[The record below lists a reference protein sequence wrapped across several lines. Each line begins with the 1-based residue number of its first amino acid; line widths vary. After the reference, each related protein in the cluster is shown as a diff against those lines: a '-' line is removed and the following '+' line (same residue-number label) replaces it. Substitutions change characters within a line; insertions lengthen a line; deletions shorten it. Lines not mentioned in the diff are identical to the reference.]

1 MEDSKVCFRCFASIP
16 KDSIY
21 CPSCGINLN
30 KEELE
35 IKEIKTKGERKY
47 VTIMFVFI
55 EKPVTEKLDEKI
67 FKERIEILSEI
78 QSLAKEFGGWIDK
91 WIGLNGVMII
101 FGIPR
106 TKRIDAEIACELALK
121 IEDYLKSKNIKY
133 KIGINSGWVYFGEI
147 GSDIYIYKT
156 VIGDTV
162 NMAYRLAEL
171 SDSEIIISEE
181 TNSLVEERFFTTK
194 KKKIFLKG
202 KREIISLYELK
213 ELREKPKEMRFRIPF
228 IGREEELEILNSYK
242 ELLKQKKGNVLFIK
256 GPPGIGKTTLKNY
269 WLKIFKEKDNFFI
282 LEVEPIFEIH
292 GNPIDTIQRA
302 LEIFFEK
309 EKNSLKDSKEIE
321 KIKEYF
327 FDYKIR
333 EEIEFY
339 SYIELV
345 KLNFRSFLESL
356 IEIKPVIFIV
366 DSIEKIDEFTK
377 SLIEYLLI
385 TLNSKIF
392 FLLLGRENL
401 LPYEFTFIRERNLL
415 PFNFEEIKTILKS
428 FFKEEIGDDF
438 VKKIL
443 EITEGIPLYVTEFLK
458 VISKKGT
465 KTIEIPGTLIG
476 TILEFYDIL
485 NKEEKEVIKKMSVL
499 IEWDENGELKD
510 FFNENEK
517 KIIKDLVE
525 EEIFEKIGNSYKFI
539 NPLIRNVIYDAI
551 LRKEK
556 IEIHSNI
563 IETLVNKI
571 DLKKFSPYLFYHAY
585 NAELWEKAFEFALLS
600 GKERIL
606 QTAFKEAIDYF
617 NKAEECFQ
625 KLRERD
631 FIKLSEVFEYRS
643 EAKRSL
649 GLLEEA
655 IKDLHK
661 SIVILEGSRD
671 EKLFLLKQK
680 LAELYL
686 EKNELEPCKK
696 LILEILNEKEKIL
709 DDIIASSHLVMGN
722 FYFVLGQYT
731 LSLLEYNKAYNIMRN
746 LEDKRIYKIALT
758 LSELHKEI
766 GNFEFSLDYLKIS
779 EEILKTKK
787 DILWEFKLMK
797 NKFDLFLKIGNFKE
811 MFKEI
816 NEVITKTK
824 FLENNYYYFVFLTLK
839 ALLLS
844 YLKDREAAKKIISE
858 ALHISSNF
866 KNDYKSLLNLAKAMY
881 LTEERSYFLNFLR
894 ELYKFQERFH
904 PSLLIDLELLFSKVS
919 DKDAEKHVEKA
930 FEISKKITSPYLH
943 LLVFCAFID
952 VYNKKGD
959 KEKVYQYLRRANF
972 LLKELSEK
980 FKDQNLKKLFLAH
993 PDFEIINTLS
1003 SLYF

>member
-1 MEDSKVCFRCFASIP
+1 MEDSKVCFRCFAYIP

-47 VTIMFVFI
+47 VTIMFILI
-55 EKPVTEKLDEKI
+55 ERPLIEKLDEKV
-67 FKERIEILSEI
+67 FKERIETLSEI
-78 QSLAKEFGGWIDK
+78 NRLAKEFGGWIDK
-91 WIGLNGVMII
+91 WIGLNGAMII

-106 TKRIDAEIACELALK
+106 TKRMDAEIACELALK
-121 IEDYLKSKNIKY
+121 IEDYLKNKNLKY

-147 GSDIYIYKT
+147 GSDIYTYKT

-162 NMAYRLAEL
+162 NMAYRLAEIA
-171 SDSEIIISEE
+171 DSEIIISEE

-194 KKKIFLKG
+194 KKKVFLKG

-269 WLKIFKEKDNFFI
+269 WLKMFKEKNDFYIF
-282 LEVEPIFEIH
+282 EVEPIFEIH
-292 GNPIDTIQRA
+292 GNPIQTIQRS
-302 LEIFFEK
+302 LETFFER
-309 EKNSLKDSKEIE
+309 
-321 KIKEYF
+321 EYF
-327 FDYKIR
+327 FDHEIR
-333 EEIEFY
+333 EEIEPY
-339 SYIELV
+339 SYIELLKF
-345 KLNFRSFLESL
+345 KLRTFLESL
-356 IEIKPVIFIV
+356 LEIKPVIFIV

-377 SLIEYLLI
+377 TLIEYLLI
-385 TLNSKIF
+385 TLNNKIF

-401 LPYEFTFIRERNLL
+401 LPYEFTFIKERNLL

-428 FFKEEIGDDF
+428 FFKEEINDDF

-458 VISKKGT
+458 VISRKGT

-476 TILEFYDIL
+476 SILEFYDIL
-485 NKEEKEVIKKMSVL
+485 NKEEKEVLKKMSVL
-499 IEWDENGELKD
+499 IEWDENGDLKD

-517 KIIKDLVE
+517 KIINDLVE
-525 EEIFEKIGNSYKFI
+525 EEIFEKVGSRYKFI

-551 LRKEK
+551 LKKEK
-556 IEIHSNI
+556 IEMHSKI
-563 IETLVNKI
+563 IEKIINKI
-571 DLKKFSPYLFYHAY
+571 DLKKFSSYLFYHAY

-606 QTAFKEAIDYF
+606 QGSFKEAIDYF
-617 NKAEECFQ
+617 NKSEECFQ
-625 KLRERD
+625 KLKEKD
-631 FIKLSEVFEYRS
+631 FIRLSEVFEYRA

-655 IKDLHK
+655 IKDIHK
-661 SIVILEGSRD
+661 SIVILEGTKD
-671 EKLFLLKQK
+671 NKIFLLKQK
-680 LAELYL
+680 LSELYL

-696 LILEILNEKEKIL
+696 LTLEILNEKGKIS

-722 FYFVLGQYT
+722 FYFILGQYT
-731 LSLLEYNKAYNIMRN
+731 LSLLEYNKAYGIMRN
-746 LEDKRIYKIALT
+746 LENKKLYKIALM

-766 GNFEFSLDYLKIS
+766 GNFEFSMEYLKIS
-779 EEILKTKK
+779 DEILKTKK
-787 DILWEFKLMK
+787 DILWEFRLMK
-797 NKFDLFLKIGNFKE
+797 NKFDLYLKIGNFKE

-816 NEVITKTK
+816 DEIIAKAK

-844 YLKDREAAKKIISE
+844 YLKDKELAKKIISE
-858 ALHISSNF
+858 ALTISSNF
-866 KNDYKSLLNLAKAMY
+866 KNDYKSLFNLAKAMY
-881 LTEERSYFLNFLR
+881 LIEEKSYFLNFLR
-894 ELYKFQERFH
+894 ELYKFKEKFH
-904 PSLLIDLELLFSKVS
+904 PSLLIDLELLFAKIS
-919 DKDAEKHVEKA
+919 DKDAEKHIEKA
-930 FEISKKITSPYLH
+930 FEISKKITSPYIH
-943 LLVFCAFID
+943 LLVFCAFVD
-952 VYNKKGD
+952 VYSKKGD

-980 FKDQNLKKLFLAH
+980 FKNQNLKKLFLSH
-993 PDFEIINTLS
+993 PDFETINTLS
-1003 SLYF
+1003 SLHF

>member
-1 MEDSKVCFRCFASIP
+1 MEDSKVCFRCFAYIP
-16 KDSIY
+16 KDSVY

-47 VTIMFVFI
+47 LTIIFVLI
-55 EKPVTEKLDEKI
+55 EKPLIEKLDEKI
-67 FKERIEILSEI
+67 FKERIEIFSEI
-78 QSLAKEFGGWIDK
+78 ERFTKEFGGWIDK
-91 WIGLNGVMII
+91 WIGLNGIMII

-121 IEDYLKSKNIKY
+121 IEDYLKSKNLKY

-162 NMAYRLAEL
+162 NMAYRLAEIA
-171 SDSEIIISEE
+171 DSEIIISEE

-194 KKKIFLKG
+194 KKRVFLKG

-213 ELREKPKEMRFRIPF
+213 GLREKPKEMRFRIPF
-228 IGREEELEILNSYK
+228 IGREEELELLNSYK
-242 ELLKQKKGNVLFIK
+242 EILRQKRGNVLFIK

-269 WLKIFKEKDNFFI
+269 WLKIFKEKDEFFI
-282 LEVEPIFEIH
+282 FEVEPIFEIH

-302 LEIFFEK
+302 LEIFLEK
-309 EKNSLKDSKEIE
+309 EKNFLKDLKEVE
-321 KIKEYF
+321 EIKEYF
-327 FDYKIR
+327 FDYEIR
-333 EEIEFY
+333 EEIESY

-345 KLNFRSFLESL
+345 KFKLRSFLESL
-356 IEIKPVIFIV
+356 LEIKPVIFIV

-401 LPYEFTFIRERNLL
+401 LPYEFTFIKERNLL
-415 PFNFEEIKTILKS
+415 PFNFEEIKKILKS
-428 FFKEEIGDDF
+428 FFKEELSDDF

-443 EITEGIPLYVTEFLK
+443 EITEGIPLYITEFLK

-465 KTIEIPGTLIG
+465 RTIEIPGTLIG
-476 TILEFYDIL
+476 TILEFYDVL
-485 NKEEKEVIKKMSVL
+485 TKEEKEVLKKMSVL
-499 IEWDENGELKD
+499 IEWDENGDLKD
-510 FFNENEK
+510 FFNEKEK

-525 EEIFEKIGNSYKFI
+525 EEMFEKIGNRYKFI

-551 LRKEK
+551 LKKEK
-556 IEIHSNI
+556 IEMHSNI
-563 IETLVNKI
+563 IEKLVNKI

-585 NAELWEKAFEFALLS
+585 NAELWERALEFALLS

-606 QTAFKEAIDYF
+606 QSSFKEAIDYF

-625 KLRERD
+625 KLKERD
-631 FIKLSEVFEYRS
+631 FIKLSEVFEYRA
-643 EAKRSL
+643 EAKRNL

-661 SIVILEGSRD
+661 SIVILEGTKD
-671 EKLFLLKQK
+671 DKLFLLKQK

-696 LILEILNEKEKIL
+696 LTLEILNEKGKIS
-709 DDIIASSHLVMGN
+709 DEIVASSHLVMGN
-722 FYFVLGQYT
+722 FHFILGQYS
-731 LSLLEYNKAYNIMRN
+731 LSLLEYNKAYKIMRN
-746 LEDKRIYKIALT
+746 FEDKKLYRIALT

-766 GNFEFSLDYLKIS
+766 GNFEFALEYLKIS
-779 EEILKTKK
+779 DEILKTKK
-787 DILWEFKLMK
+787 DILWEFRLTK
-797 NKFDLFLKIGNFKE
+797 NKFDLYLKIGNFKE
-811 MFKEI
+811 MVKEI
-816 NEVITKTK
+816 NEVIAKAK

-844 YLKDREAAKKIISE
+844 YLKNKEAAKKIISE
-858 ALHISSNF
+858 AISISSNF
-866 KNDYKSLLNLAKAMY
+866 KNDYKSLLHLAKAMY
-881 LTEERSYFLNFLR
+881 LIEERSYFFNFLR
-894 ELYKFQERFH
+894 ELYKFQEKFH
-904 PSLLIDLELLFSKVS
+904 PTLLIDLELLLSKIS
-919 DKDAEKHVEKA
+919 DKEPEKHVEKA
-930 FEISKKITSPYLH
+930 FEISKKITSPYIH
-943 LLVFCAFID
+943 LLVFCAFVD

-959 KEKVYQYLRRANF
+959 KEKVSQYLRRANF

-980 FKDQNLKKLFLAH
+980 FKNQNLKKLFLSH

-1003 SLYF
+1003 SSHF